1 MTGISRDIALSISN
15 IIKNSKSESTMQST
29 VRFVKLFNDY
39 LASLSLEIEIP
50 WRVSKKAKT
59 DVASKLIQG
68 EDTSTQLSL
77 PLPIVPGVSNDPV
90 SNDSVSND
98 PVSTDQMCEPVGKS
112 DAPHNNKL
120 SLNKTSNTTKYN
132 SPTKIKGGITNSN
145 KNVAITITG
154 GSCNFYL

>member
-77 PLPIVPGVSNDPV
+77 LLPIVPGVSNDPV
-90 SNDSVSND
+90 SNDS
-98 PVSTDQMCEPVGKS
+98 VSTDQMCEPVGKS

>member
-15 IIKNSKSESTMQST
+15 IIKNSKSESTMQSK
-29 VRFVKLFNDY
+29 KLKSHGGWSSDKAAEGY
-39 LASLSLEIEIP
+39 I
-50 WRVSKKAKT
+50 RVSKKAKT

-77 PLPIVPGVSNDPV
+77 PLPIVPGVSNDP
-90 SNDSVSND
+90 VSND

-145 KNVAITITG
+145 KNVAITIKG